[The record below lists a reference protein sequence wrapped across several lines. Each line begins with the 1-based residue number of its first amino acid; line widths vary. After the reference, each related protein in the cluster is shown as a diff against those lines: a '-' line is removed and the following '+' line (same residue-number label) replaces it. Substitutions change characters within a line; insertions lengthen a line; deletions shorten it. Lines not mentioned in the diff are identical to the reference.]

1 MLIRTEVWPSLYQ
14 DSVILMQIAAK
25 VRVRPGI
32 DEAAA
37 FMGTQTNHDLLEEI
51 GLGTDEGRKACPND
65 VIFTVRADSE
75 EGAIAAIEA
84 ARAMVS
90 EKRSDD
96 GGETEVMPRTLD
108 SALRTLPNANLA
120 AISVPG
126 EFAEF
131 EASRAIRR
139 GLNVFLFSDNVPL
152 ADEIKLKRDAL
163 AKGVLCMGPDCG
175 TAYVSGQGIGFF
187 NVIKK
192 GRVGCIAAAGTGLQ
206 AVVSRVGALGE
217 GLSHGIG
224 VGGRDLSADV
234 GGAMTLFALDA
245 LAEDAATEVIII
257 ISKPPH
263 PEVMARIETVIQRIE
278 KPVVVGCLGASHNTD
293 GRAAWVSTLDEAAD
307 AAVGLLAG
315 KAWSPVAFRDA
326 GAAKAAFNDIQKL
339 KAETPPT
346 VLGLYTG
353 GTLAHETHLLLKD
366 HLKAVNLNGKIDRE
380 ETVSR
385 IIDLGG
391 DEYTVGRPHPMIAPE
406 TRTEIVEK
414 MGDLP
419 NVGVALFDLVIG
431 RGSHED
437 PARPLVEAFCVAR
450 KAAKAAGR
458 NLIGVASVVGTQDDP
473 QDLDGQ
479 VAQLAEAGMHLFPS
493 NAEATR
499 FAAMVVNPALA
510 DRFLEGSNL

>member
-14 DSVILMQIAAK
+14 DSVMLMQIAAK
-25 VRVRPGI
+25 VRARPGI

-37 FMGTQTNHDLLEEI
+37 FMGTQNNHDLLDEI
-51 GLGTDEGRKACPND
+51 GLGTDEGRKAGPND
-65 VIFTVRADSE
+65 VIFTVRADTE

-90 EKRSDD
+90 EKRSDED
-96 GGETEVMPRTLD
+96 GETEVMPRTLD
-108 SALRTLPNANLA
+108 SALRLMPNANLA

-126 EFAEF
+126 EFATF
-131 EASRAIRR
+131 EATRAIRR
-139 GLNVFLFSDNVPL
+139 GLNVFLFSDNVAL

-175 TAYVSGQGIGFF
+175 TAYVGGQGIGFY

-206 AVVSRVGALGE
+206 AVVSRVAALDE

-224 VGGRDLSADV
+224 VGGRDLSAEV

-263 PEVMARIETVIQRIE
+263 PDVMAKIEAVIDRTQ
-278 KPVVVGCLGASHNTD
+278 KPVVVCCLGASQIAD
-293 GRAAWVSTLDEAAD
+293 GRATWVSTLDEAAD
-307 AAVGLLAG
+307 AAVALLAG
-315 KAWSPVAFRDA
+315 KTWNPVAFRDP
-326 GAAKAAFNDIQKL
+326 GAAKAAFGEIQKL
-339 KAETPPT
+339 KGETPGA

-353 GTLAHETHLLLKD
+353 GTLAHETHLLLKE
-366 HLKAVNLNGKIDRE
+366 HLKAVNLNGKIDRD

-414 MGDLP
+414 MGDLEH
-419 NVGVALFDLVIG
+419 VGVALFDLVIG

-437 PARPLVEAFCVAR
+437 PARPLAEAFSVAR
-450 KAAKAAGR
+450 KSALAAGR
-458 NLIGVASVVGTQDDP
+458 NLIGVASVVGTKGDP
-473 QDLDGQ
+473 QDVDGQ
-479 VAQLAEAGMHLFPS
+479 IAQLAEAGMHLFPS

-499 FAAMVVNPALA
+499 FAAMVVNPARA
-510 DRFLEGSNL
+510 EKFFEGSK

>member
-14 DSVILMQIAAK
+14 DSVILMQIASK
-25 VRVRPGI
+25 IRSRPGI

-51 GLGTDEGRKACPND
+51 GLGTDEGRKAGPND
-65 VIFTVRADSE
+65 VIFTVRAESE
-75 EGAIAAIEA
+75 DGASAAIEA
-84 ARAMVS
+84 ARVMVS
-90 EKRSDD
+90 ERRSDE
-96 GGETEVMPRTLD
+96 GGETEVLPRTLD
-108 SALRTLPNANLA
+108 SALKKLPDANLA

-152 ADEIKLKRDAL
+152 EDEIKLKRNAV

-187 NVIKK
+187 NVVEK

-206 AVVSRVGALGE
+206 AVVSRVAALGE

-224 VGGRDLSADV
+224 VGGRDLSAEV
-234 GGAMTLFALDA
+234 GGAMTLFALDT
-245 LAEDAATEVIII
+245 LAEDDATEVIII

-263 PEVMARIETVIQRIE
+263 PDVMAKIEAVIERIE
-278 KPVVVGCLGASHNTD
+278 KPVVVCCLGASQKSA
-293 GRAAWVSTLDEAAD
+293 GRASWVSTLDEAAD
-307 AAVGLLAG
+307 AAVNLLAG
-315 KAWSPVAFRDA
+315 KMWSPVAFRD
-326 GAAKAAFNDIQKL
+326 GAAARAALDGIGKL
-339 KAETPPT
+339 KGETPRA

-353 GTLAHETHLLLKD
+353 GTLAHETHLLFKD
-366 HLKAVNLNGKIDRE
+366 HLEAVNLNGKIDRD
-380 ETVSR
+380 ETASR

-437 PARPLVEAFCVAR
+437 PARPLAAAFGAAR
-450 KAAKAAGR
+450 KTAEAAGR
-458 NLIGVASVVGTQDDP
+458 NLIGVASVVGTKGDP

-479 VAQLAEAGMHLFPS
+479 IAQLAEAGIHLFAS

-499 FAAMVVNPALA
+499 FAAMVVNPDMAKQ
-510 DRFLEGSNL
+510 FLEGSN